1 MSLDAYNIFKLQKVK
16 YIYINITTGELG
28 DLISLL
34 VPSKCLS
41 VVCPPDL
48 G

>member
-1 MSLDAYNIFKLQKVK
+1 MSLDAYNIFKLLKVK
-16 YIYINITTGELG
+16 YIYINIKTGELG
-28 DLISLL
+28 DLISIL